1 MKNHTDTTPGDGQ
14 QPAAREHQARAAAGQ
29 TASGNPARSTH
40 TEPGDATRAQSPSA
54 TDVRAARM
62 AAGHTVDRAA
72 ALVHMDARSWR
83 YYEAGQRG
91 MHPAMWELYRIK
103 CAIR

>member
-1 MKNHTDTTPGDGQ
+1 
-14 QPAAREHQARAAAGQ
+14 
-29 TASGNPARSTH
+29 
-40 TEPGDATRAQSPSA
+40 
-54 TDVRAARM
+54 M